1 VTPLPKDRIRN
12 IGIVAH
18 IDAGKT
24 TTSERFLYYTGR
36 SHKMGEVHDGLAVM
50 DFRDDERD
58 RGITISAA
66 ATTLSWREHRFNLID
81 TPGHVDFTAEVERAL
96 RVLDG
101 AVVVFDGVE
110 GVEPQSE
117 TVWHQADR
125 YGVPRIAFINKMDR
139 IGADFDAAVTGIEKR
154 LGAVPIPIQMPD
166 GSAETFAGIVDLVED
181 AHITFDNDSLGRDLA
196 VGKVPE
202 RLATEA
208 TARRSRLIE
217 RLAELHEPLTDLFL
231 AEKPITASDLR
242 TALRA
247 VTVSGKAV
255 PILCG
260 AALRNIGIQPLLDA
274 VCWYLPSP
282 TDRGNAEGTDPR
294 DGSDIV
300 REPTDAAPFAA
311 LVFKVQASAAADLFY
326 LRVYSGRLAAG
337 ERAWNPR
344 TKERERL
351 RRMLRVH
358 ADRGETVEAA
368 EAGDI
373 VAVTGLHR
381 SVSGDT
387 LCDEG
392 RPILLEPIRF
402 PSTVVSIAIEP
413 KTGADRDRLAE
424 LIPRLQREDPT
435 LKASVDA
442 ETGQSLL
449 SGMGE
454 LHLDVTLKRI
464 EREFGIRLGFGKPRV
479 SYRETIR
486 GPAEGSATYQRQVGG
501 EPLFAR
507 VRLRIEALADQGA
520 KTEVRDGM
528 SPGTIPSGYLPA
540 LRESVA
546 NAADGGGLYGYP
558 VTGVLATIEDAAF
571 TESGQPEIAIN
582 SAASH
587 AFREALL
594 AAGPIV
600 LEPYGRLEIHVPE
613 DYVGVVMKTLQQRR
627 AVVLDTGFARGLA
640 VVRGVAPIGEM
651 FGFLTALRSQTQG
664 RGSYMLEPLDYR
676 PLPDNLT
683 ALHHERLIG

>member
-1 VTPLPKDRIRN
+1 MTPFPKDRIRN

-24 TTSERFLYYTGR
+24 TTSERFLYYTGQ
-36 SHKMGEVHDGLAVM
+36 SHKLGEVHDGLAVM
-50 DFRDDERD
+50 DFREDERD

-66 ATTLSWREHRFNLID
+66 ATTLSWRDHRINLID

-101 AVVVFDGVE
+101 AVVIFDGVE

-125 YGVPRIAFINKMDR
+125 YRVPRIAFINKMDR
-139 IGADFDAAVTGIEKR
+139 IGADFDAAVSGIEKR
-154 LGAVPIPIQMPD
+154 LGARAIPVQMPD
-166 GSAETFAGIVDLVED
+166 GSAETFAGIVDLVD
-181 AHITFDNDSLGRDLA
+181 GTHLTFADDTLGRDVA
-196 VGKVPE
+196 TGPIPA
-202 RLATEA
+202 RLAA
-208 TARRSRLIE
+208 LSAARRSLLIE
-217 RLAELHEPLTDLFL
+217 RLAELHEPLADLFL
-231 AEKPITASDLR
+231 AEKPIAAGDVR
-242 TALRA
+242 AALRA
-247 VTVSGKAV
+247 VTVAGTAV
-255 PILCG
+255 PVLCG
-260 AALRNIGIQPLLDA
+260 AALRNIGIQPVLDA

-282 TDRGNAEGTDPR
+282 TDVGSARGTDPK
-294 DGSDIV
+294 DGSEVV
-300 REPTDAAPFAA
+300 REPKDQAPFAA
-311 LVFKVQASAAADLFY
+311 LVFKVQASPAADLFY
-326 LRVYSGRLAAG
+326 LRVYSGRLESG

-344 TKERERL
+344 TRERERL
-351 RRMLRVH
+351 RRMLRMH
-358 ADRGETVEAA
+358 ADRGEAVDAV

-373 VAVTGLHR
+373 IAVAGLHR
-381 SVSGDT
+381 SMSGDT

-392 RPILLEPIRF
+392 KPVVLEPIRV

-413 KTGADRDRLAE
+413 KTATDRDRLAE

-435 LKASVDA
+435 LRASVDP

-454 LHLDVTLKRI
+454 LHLDVVLKRI

-479 SYRETIR
+479 SYRETVR
-486 GPAEGSATYQRQVGG
+486 GDGQGSATYQRQVGG

-507 VRLRIEALADQGA
+507 VRLRVAPLADHGA
-520 KTEVRDGM
+520 RIEVRDAL
-528 SPGTIPSGYLPA
+528 SPGTIPSAFLPA
-540 LRESVA
+540 LRESVV

-558 VTGVLATIEDAAF
+558 VTGVAATIEDAAF

-587 AFREALL
+587 AFREALR

-600 LEPYGRLEIHVPE
+600 LEPYGLLEIRVPA

-627 AVVLDTGFARGLA
+627 AVVTDTGFARETA
-640 VVRGVAPIGEM
+640 VIRGVAPIGEM

-664 RGSYMLEPLDYR
+664 RGSYVLEPLDYR

-683 ALHHERLIG
+683 ALHHDKLIG

>member
-1 VTPLPKDRIRN
+1 VTALPKERIRN

-24 TTSERFLYYTGR
+24 TTSERFLYYTGQ
-36 SHKMGEVHDGLAVM
+36 SHKLGEVHDGLAVM
-50 DFRDDERD
+50 DFREDERD

-66 ATTLSWREHRFNLID
+66 ATTLSWLDHRINLID

-125 YGVPRIAFINKMDR
+125 YHVPRIAFINKMDR
-139 IGADFDAAVTGIEKR
+139 IGADFDAAVAGIEKR
-154 LGAVPIPIQMPD
+154 LGARAIPIQMPD
-166 GSAETFAGIVDLVED
+166 GAAETFAGLVDLVEST
-181 AHITFDNDSLGRDLA
+181 HLTFDGDTLGRNVVTGPIPPALA
-196 VGKVPE
+196 AESAV
-202 RLATEA
+202 RRAT
-208 TARRSRLIE
+208 LIE
-217 RLAELHEPLTDLFL
+217 RLAELHEPLADLFL
-231 AEKPITASDLR
+231 AEKPIAASDVR
-242 TALRA
+242 AALRA
-247 VTVSGKAV
+247 VTIAGTAV

-282 TDRGNAEGTDPR
+282 TDRGAAHGTHPK
-294 DGSDIV
+294 DGSEVV
-300 REPTDAAPFAA
+300 REPKDSAPFSA
-311 LVFKVQASAAADLFY
+311 LVFKIQASPAADLFY
-326 LRVYSGRLAAG
+326 LRVYSGRLEAG
-337 ERAWNPR
+337 DRAWNPR
-344 TKERERL
+344 TGQKERL
-351 RRMLRVH
+351 RRMLRMH
-358 ADRGETVEAA
+358 ADRGEAVDAV

-373 VAVTGLHR
+373 VAVAALHR
-381 SVSGDT
+381 SISGDT
-387 LCDEG
+387 LCDEAK
-392 RPILLEPIRF
+392 PVVLEPIRF

-413 KTGADRDRLAE
+413 KTSIDRDRLAE

-435 LKASVDA
+435 LQASVDS

-464 EREFGIRLGFGKPRV
+464 EREFGIKLGFGKPRV
-479 SYRETIR
+479 SYRETVR
-486 GPAEGSATYQRQVGG
+486 EPASGSASYQRQVGG
-501 EPLFAR
+501 EPLSAR
-507 VRLRIEALADQGA
+507 VRLRVEPLPDQGA
-520 KTEVRDGM
+520 KTEVRDGLP
-528 SPGTIPSGYLPA
+528 PGTIPSAFLPA
-540 LRESVA
+540 LRDSVA
-546 NAADGGGLYGYP
+546 NAAEGGGLYGYP
-558 VTGVLATIEDAAF
+558 VTGVAATIEDAAF

-587 AFREALL
+587 AFREALR

-600 LEPYGRLEIHVPE
+600 LEPYGRLEIRVPA
-613 DYVGVVMKTLQQRR
+613 DFVGAVMKTLQQRR
-627 AVVLDTGFARGLA
+627 AIVNDTGFARDTA
-640 VVRGVAPIGEM
+640 VIRGVAPIGEM

-683 ALHHERLIG
+683 ALHHDKLIG